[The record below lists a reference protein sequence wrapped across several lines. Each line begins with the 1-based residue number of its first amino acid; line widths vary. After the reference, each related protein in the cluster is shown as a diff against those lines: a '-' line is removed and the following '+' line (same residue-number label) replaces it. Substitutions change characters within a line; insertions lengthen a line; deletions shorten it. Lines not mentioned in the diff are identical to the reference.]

1 MSTHDPVSWLELEL
15 HALGELD
22 PAAQSRV
29 EHHLA
34 TCEPCRDKARAIAE
48 DSRALPPLP
57 LPLGKRRWLNPRL
70 ALAATLL
77 VSVSAGGLLWRGTAG
92 DGVKGSAQAI
102 VLVRS
107 RAGAI
112 DEAPRDFRAGDRFKL
127 LVTCTPSLQR
137 FVVVSLR
144 EGTRPERSV
153 VLRTSNPIACGNRV
167 ALEGAF
173 SLSGTER
180 AEICAHFVERR
191 PADAE
196 VEPTAEEPCISL
208 DPAP

>member
-1 MSTHDPVSWLELEL
+1 MSAHDPISWLELEL

-22 PAAQSRV
+22 PAAEARV

-34 TCEPCRDKARAIAE
+34 TCEPCRGKARAIAE
-48 DSRALPPLP
+48 DNRALPPLP
-57 LPLGKRRWLNPRL
+57 LALGKRRSLSPRL

-77 VSVSAGGLLWRGTAG
+77 ISVSAAGLLWRGNVG
-92 DGVKGSAQAI
+92 DHVKGSAQAI

-127 LVTCTPSLQR
+127 LVTCTPPLER

-144 EGTRPERSV
+144 EGERAERSV
-153 VLRTSNPIACGNRV
+153 VLRTSGPIACGNRV

-173 SLSGTER
+173 SLSGAER
-180 AEICAHFVERR
+180 AEICAHFAERS
-191 PADAE
+191 DAE
-196 VEPTAEEPCISL
+196 VGPTAEEPCISL